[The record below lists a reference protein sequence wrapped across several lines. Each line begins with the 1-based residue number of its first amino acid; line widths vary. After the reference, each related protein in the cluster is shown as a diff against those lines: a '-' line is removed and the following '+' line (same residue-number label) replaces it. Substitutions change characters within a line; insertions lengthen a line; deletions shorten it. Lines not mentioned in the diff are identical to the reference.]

1 MPYSC
6 LITHN
11 TASNLRNKP
20 KISSYKSL
28 YPATDSNYIPYYWKL
43 ALVLIKVFEIN
54 ANERQI
60 YFIIK
65 EITAKEV
72 LKFENEGN

>member
-1 MPYSC
+1 M
-6 LITHN
+6 
-11 TASNLRNKP
+11 
-20 KISSYKSL
+20 SSYKSL
-28 YPATDSNYIPYYWKL
+28 YPATDSNYIPHYWKL
-43 ALVLIKVFEIN
+43 ALVLIN

-72 LKFENEGN
+72 LKFENEEN